1 MKHILYFAAIIV
13 CIVALC
19 SCKKYLDAKPNKA
32 LQVPS
37 SVADL
42 QALLDDDYYMN
53 GQNGISFDESS
64 ADDFYLTDDVYNQF
78 DQPNRDTYIWNNK
91 NYSNTPNDWYNLYNI
106 INVANVVLDN
116 IGKVPVNG
124 GNQAAW
130 NNAKGSALF
139 FRANSLLRGA
149 FIFCKAYDESTAAQD
164 YGMALRLTSDF
175 NQPSSRATLHE
186 TYARILK
193 DLGEAASLL
202 PGQPVKVTRP
212 SEASAYALLARTFL
226 SMRRYDSCLKYA
238 NLSLQ
243 IKSNLADFN
252 TLSQTVSYPFRRYS
266 IEDMFDDVTSQSN
279 YYASSKYYGR
289 IDTMLYNSY
298 DSNDLR
304 KVIYFKAEAGG
315 YSFKG
320 SYARSIPFIGVAT
333 DEVYLMRAECYARLG
348 YINAALDDLNT
359 LMVTRWKAGAF
370 VPFTAASSTDALAII
385 LQERRKELP
394 FRSLRWMDIKRLNKE
409 GAGIVL
415 TRMINGVTYTLLPN
429 DNRYAL
435 ALPADII
442 RMTGM
447 PQNPQ

>member
-1 MKHILYFAAIIV
+1 MKHIIYFSAIIV
-13 CIVALC
+13 CNVALC

-32 LQVPS
+32 LQVPA

-64 ADDFYLTDDVYNQF
+64 ADDFYLTDNVYNQF

-116 IGKVPVNG
+116 IDKVPLNE
-124 GNQAAW
+124 GNRAAW

-139 FRANSLLRGA
+139 FRANALLHGA
-149 FIFCKAYDESTAAQD
+149 FIFCKAYDEGTASQD

-186 TYARILK
+186 TYARILE
-193 DLGEAASLL
+193 DLEDAASLL
-202 PGQPVKVTRP
+202 PGLPVKVTRP
-212 SEASAYALLARTFL
+212 SGAAAYALLARVYI
-226 SMRRYDSCLKYA
+226 SMRMYDSCLKYA
-238 NLSLQ
+238 NFSLQ
-243 IKSNLADFN
+243 IKSDLADFN
-252 TLSQTVSYPFRRYS
+252 TLSQTASYPFRRYS
-266 IEDMFDDVTSQSN
+266 IEDMFDDVTMQSN

-289 IDTMLYNSY
+289 IDTTLYSSY

-304 KVIYFKAEAGG
+304 KVIYFKTEADG

-320 SYARSIPFIGVAT
+320 SYARSSPFIGVAT

-348 YINAALDDLNT
+348 NTNAALNDLNT
-359 LMVTRWKAGAF
+359 LMITRWMAGTF
-370 VPFTAASSTDALAII
+370 VPFTATSPTDALAMI
-385 LQERRKELP
+385 LQERRKELL

-415 TRMINGVTYTLLPN
+415 KRVIDGATYTLPPN

-447 PQNPQ
+447 PQNP